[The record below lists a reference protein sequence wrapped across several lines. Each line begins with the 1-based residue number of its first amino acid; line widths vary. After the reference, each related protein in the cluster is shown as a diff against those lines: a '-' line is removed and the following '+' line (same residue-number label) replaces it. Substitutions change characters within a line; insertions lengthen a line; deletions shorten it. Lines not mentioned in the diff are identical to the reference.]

1 MVTKSCSFWPLVWI
15 SLSGSHWV
23 DITAHSLLQVGPPS
37 TSLSACLFPSK
48 RRCVLIHAPQCSPVG
63 SVWCWGCALL
73 PRSDFPRQLPPVLT
87 GLGSIS
93 CLHTG
98 MLRLA
103 ARTDPAMKGS
113 YTLLCLFLWFSV
125 IVSWGR
131 GWEPALLPHPFWSLC
146 NTLFLRI
153 PCTVRWV
160 LPRFSN

>member
-1 MVTKSCSFWPLVWI
+1 MVTKSCCFRPLVWI
-15 SLSGSHWV
+15 SLS
-23 DITAHSLLQVGPPS
+23 LLQMGPPPI

-48 RRCVLIHAPQCSPVG
+48 RQLVLIHALQCSPVG
-63 SVWCWGCALL
+63 SAWCCGCALL
-73 PRSDFPRQLPPVLT
+73 PHSDFPWQFPPVLT

-103 ARTDPAMKGS
+103 ACTDPAVKGS

-131 GWEPALLPHPFWSLC
+131 GWEPALFLHPFWSLC
-146 NTLFLRI
+146 NTLFSTH
-153 PCTVRWV
+153 TVYSKV
-160 LPRFSN
+160 GFAKVF